1 MDQNKLIIEDRE
13 IDLRNIFKLFK
24 RNKNI
29 IFSFSGL
36 GVILSFFTPIFVPKL
51 WMGEFQIVLQND
63 QEKIGNLI
71 RNFKDLTSGIDLVK
85 NNLETQVEILT
96 SPSVLINIF
105 NFVKEEKKKEDISY
119 ESMSFRDWKKNLKV
133 ELKANTSVMNLSYK
147 DTDKNLIIP
156 VLNKISQ
163 KYVSFNTENKSKEI
177 EELLDFYNNQIDLF
191 KLRSVSSF
199 QEAQQFGIE
208 NDLFLNIAQGV
219 DTYFTTESE
228 RVKQTNYLRTL
239 KQKLKKIELLNEDSE
254 KLVFLARDSLNNLN
268 QINPLILE
276 RMQNL
281 DNQFEKLKS
290 VYLDSDILIKQS
302 VQERKDL
309 KRKIKIDLIEL
320 FNSEILLTQA
330 NIKALE
336 RPKNIL
342 IKFSELS
349 NQAKRDM
356 KTLQLLEDESRLL
369 SLELYKKDYPWKL
382 ITNPTLLPSHVS
394 PRLREY
400 VLIGLIVGFLIGL
413 VLTVYKDKKE
423 DVFYDEEELENIF
436 NIPILEILNKEDK
449 LDIKKKIKFITSIDK
464 VASLKEVGFIFEGQI
479 QDNVVDLIKDG
490 FKNYMNLDN
499 VIFSSD
505 LLETAKHQSQ
515 IIIIELEVTK
525 RKKLLKLIK
534 KIISNKFSI
543 VGILVLK

>member
-63 QEKIGNLI
+63 QEKIEILS
-71 RNFKDLTSGIDLVK
+71 RNFKGLTSGIDLVK

-356 KTLQLLEDESRLL
+356 KTLQLLEDESRSL

-382 ITNPTLLPSHVS
+382 ITNPTLLPSHLS

-400 VLIGLIVGFLIGL
+400 VLRGLIVGFLIGL

-436 NIPILEILNKEDK
+436 NIPILEILNKKDK